1 MVAVTDPGSAGPP
14 PTDGL
19 LDAARAGDVRAF
31 TALLQAH
38 DGAMRALV
46 WSMVRDSWLMDDVLQ
61 QAYERAWKALPG
73 FRGDAAFSTWL
84 HRICWTTAVDA
95 LRAESRRRTVG
106 WPEPGPDD
114 PAAPEPGPEAQ
125 VVQSM
130 TFDAAWRALP
140 PDQRTALTLVVGEG
154 LPYAEAARI
163 CSTTEGTIAARVSRG
178 RAKLRTLL
186 SGPDQPV
193 NQAGSQPISQ
203 PSKQRQTTRQEGPR

>member
-1 MVAVTDPGSAGPP
+1 MTTTGSADPP
-14 PTDGL
+14 ATDGL

-31 TALLQAH
+31 TTLLKAH
-38 DGAMRALV
+38 DAAMRALV

-73 FRGDAAFSTWL
+73 FRGEAAFGTWL

-95 LRAESRRRTVG
+95 LRAEGRRRTVG
-106 WPEPGPDD
+106 WPDPGPDD
-114 PAAPEPGPEAQ
+114 PAATDPGPEAR
-125 VVQSM
+125 VVQAL

-140 PDQRTALTLVVGEG
+140 ADQRTALTLVAGEG

-163 CSTTEGTIAARVSRG
+163 CDTTEGTIAARVSRG

-186 SGPDQPV
+186 AGADQP
-193 NQAGSQPISQ
+193 GS
-203 PSKQRQTTRQEGPR
+203 QEGPR

>member
-1 MVAVTDPGSAGPP
+1 MVAVSAPGPADP
-14 PTDGL
+14 PTGDGL
-19 LDAARAGDVRAF
+19 LDAARAGDVQAF
-31 TALLQAH
+31 TALLKAH
-38 DGAMRALV
+38 DAAMRALV

-73 FRGDAAFSTWL
+73 FRGEAAFGTWL

-106 WPEPGPDD
+106 WPEPGTDD
-114 PAAPEPGPEAQ
+114 PTAPDPGPEAR
-125 VVQSM
+125 VVQAM
-130 TFDAAWRALP
+130 TFDDAWRALP

-163 CSTTEGTIAARVSRG
+163 CGTTDGTIAARVSRG

-186 SGPDQPV
+186 GGPDRP
-193 NQAGSQPISQ
+193 ADRP
-203 PSKQRQTTRQEGPR
+203 RTTRQEGPR